1 MRGETRLRI
10 VEIRSETHD
19 VNTYVFKSAEPG
31 FSHLAGQSMTLR
43 LPIGNDVLY
52 RTFSIASAP
61 GADAISMTIK
71 SHPNGY
77 VTNWMRQNLKAGDV
91 LEAVGPNGRFTLELA
106 DDDKLAFVSAGSG
119 ASPLMSMLR
128 QIAMKKT
135 HQDVAWL
142 HWARTADDILFAD
155 EIKEIQ
161 KSHKD
166 LSVAM
171 FVSQATPGWFGY
183 VGRPRRATLS
193 AALPDFARRTVFC
206 CGPDGFM
213 QTVRAIHG
221 AEGGD
226 PRKFHIENFGA
237 LKSDAVDPNK
247 IQQAPTP
254 EHRFQVQFGNKC
266 FEAGSNETILAAA
279 TRQNVVIPCGCAA
292 GICGTCKVYLAEG
305 SVEMR
310 HNGGLSPDDEEAGFI
325 LACSSKP
332 MTALQIRS

>member
-1 MRGETRLRI
+1 MRSETRLRI

-19 VNTYVFKSAEPG
+19 VNTYVFQSVEPG

-43 LPIGNDVLY
+43 LPIGDDVLY

-61 GADAISMTIK
+61 GAKAISMTIK

-77 VTNWMRQNLKAGDV
+77 VTNWMRENLKAGDV
-91 LEAVGPNGRFTLELA
+91 LEAAGPNGRFTLELA
-106 DDDKLAFVSAGSG
+106 ADDKLAFVSAGSG

-128 QIAMKKT
+128 QIAKKKPL
-135 HQDVAWL
+135 QDVAWL
-142 HWARTADDILFAD
+142 HWARTAEDILFAD

-171 FVSQATPGWFGY
+171 FVSQAIPGWFGY

-226 PRKFHIENFGA
+226 PRKFHVENFGA
-237 LKSDAVDPNK
+237 LKSNTVDPNE
-247 IQQAPTP
+247 IQQAPIS
-254 EHRFQVQFGNKC
+254 EHRFHVQFGNKS
-266 FEAGSNETILAAA
+266 FQAGSNETILAAA

-305 SVEMR
+305 SVEMH
-310 HNGGLSPDDEEAGFI
+310 HNGGLSPEAEEAGFI